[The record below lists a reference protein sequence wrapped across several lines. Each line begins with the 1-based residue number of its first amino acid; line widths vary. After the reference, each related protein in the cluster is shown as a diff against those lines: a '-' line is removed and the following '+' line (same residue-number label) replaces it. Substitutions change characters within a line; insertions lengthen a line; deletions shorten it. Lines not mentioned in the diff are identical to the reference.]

1 MPPKPTC
8 RVVKRAGQTG
18 ARIDPKGCTVRTE
31 KSVTGAL
38 TTRNKAGHTK
48 IKRKENSDRLTLTIC
63 GVGQQSVPNGWLMRT
78 EHSKSNYKQDHEIL
92 YDTGAQI
99 TLMSKDLLRN
109 IGVNWR
115 RTVNTR
121 YANVNGVTGSE
132 NLKVL
137 EDVAFYVLI
146 DSKTSQW
153 TQVTVDVYVKDVDT
167 ATSNLLGV
175 DAILQLKR
183 LKVKF
188 V

>member
-99 TLMSKDLLRN
+99 TLMSKDLLTK

-115 RTVNTR
+115 RNNNTHM
-121 YANVNGVTGSE
+121 VGVHGVGGTE

-137 EDVAFYVLI
+137 HDVQFYVLI
-146 DSKTSQW
+146 HSRTSQW
-153 TQVTVDVYVKDVDT
+153 TLVTADVYVKDVDSDV
-167 ATSNLLGV
+167 SNLLGV
-175 DAILQLKR
+175 DAILQLNR